1 MATKAVAAKR
11 EVVKIHVRFTLN
23 TPDGLRRV
31 IFDLEKDTGDD
42 GSVDWKI
49 AFQLFERDKKSDPF
63 GDPIVDLLVEV
74 DTKLNNKAQT
84 IADNGMTTKQA
95 AFAVGPAADTAKD
108 PSVPEPKKQ
117 STVQNTLNK

>member
-1 MATKAVAAKR
+1 MATKAVTSTR
-11 EVVKIHVRFTLN
+11 EVVKIHVKFTLN

-31 IFDLEKDTGDD
+31 IFDLEKDTEDD
-42 GSVDWKI
+42 GTVEWKI
-49 AFQLFERDKKSDPF
+49 TFQLFERDKKSDPF

-84 IADNGMTTKQA
+84 MADKGMTTKQA
-95 AFAVGPAADTAKD
+95 AFAVGPAADTSKD
-108 PSVPEPKKQ
+108 PSVPAPRKK